1 MKKYLIPF
9 TMIVLFMAIP
19 FATIYGAEESESLN
33 LAPDAI
39 SAILIE
45 RDTGQVLYNK
55 NEHEKLPPASM
66 TKIMTLLLIMEALD
80 NGDLTLDEQ
89 IRVSERASSMGG
101 SQVFL
106 ETNEEMS
113 VEDLIKA
120 VADRKSCV

>member
-9 TMIVLFMAIP
+9 TMIVLFIAIP

-66 TKIMTLLLIMEALD
+66 TKINNLYIIMEALD
-80 NGDLTLDEQ
+80 YVTQTLDVY
-89 IRVSERASSMGG
+89 IRLSTGDT
-101 SQVFL
+101 L
-106 ETNEEMS
+106 YH
-113 VEDLIKA
+113 
-120 VADRKSCV
+120 